1 MHGIKMGVLP
11 SDEISNTE
19 PVAPVVGNR
28 MAYFGPQQGAREL
41 RFIFPGRHTS
51 ISHLRTT
58 LTLDEDVAA
67 KLREETRRRNTS
79 FKETVNACLRRG
91 LEAPTDRSWQG
102 HSASSRGGWVCE
114 PESTSTTSGACWIFS
129 TVRPADDARRH
140 QPAALCL
147 RRGHSPRHAPARRW
161 LTSALSSGRPVR
173 LALISVLAFV
183 RIASAPKGE
192 ISRPRRIRRRYRTSA
207 RSATRIGPARHDER
221 PRAPRRPLLAVPG
234 Q

>member
-147 RRGHSPRHAPARRW
+147 RRGQSAARSGATVVD
-161 LTSALSSGRPVR
+161 LCTLVGPPGSSGADQRAGVR
-173 LALISVLAFV
+173 AHRVGSQGRDQPAASNTPPISNVSPFSNAD
-183 RIASAPKGE
+183 RAC
-192 ISRPRRIRRRYRTSA
+192 
-207 RSATRIGPARHDER
+207 
-221 PRAPRRPLLAVPG
+221 APRRKTPCST
-234 Q
+234 